1 MCVFVLM
8 HMYIT
13 EPRPSTSQL
22 QQVRSV
28 HHASQSITKELYCT
42 LHGHT
47 FRPRPGIVDHVPSG
61 SAELRPPR
69 PLDHVDHVPSG
80 STELRPPRPPDH
92 VTMMIATKNG
102 ATTIATTVM
111 ATGRKARGPDNFIAT
126 NQMSIQR
133 SPRWQLSSTTPS
145 AATQLLAAGVQRS
158 LYRGYMQE
166 VTSTSISIVFM
177 HDGHAI

>member
-22 QQVRSV
+22 QQARSV

-69 PLDHVDHVPSG
+69 PLDHVA
-80 STELRPPRPPDH
+80 
-92 VTMMIATKNG
+92 MMIATKNG
-102 ATTIATTVM
+102 AMTTATTVT
-111 ATGRKARGPDNFIAT
+111 TGRKVRGSDNFIAID
-126 NQMSIQR
+126 QISIQR
-133 SPRWQLSSTTPS
+133 
-145 AATQLLAAGVQRS
+145 
-158 LYRGYMQE
+158 
-166 VTSTSISIVFM
+166 
-177 HDGHAI
+177 

>member
-22 QQVRSV
+22 QQARSI

-47 FRPRPGIVDHVPSG
+47 FRPRPGFVDHVPSGSVELRPPQPPDHVDHVPSG

-69 PLDHVDHVPSG
+69 P
-80 STELRPPRPPDH
+80 PDH
-92 VTMMIATKNG
+92 VAMMIATKND
-102 ATTIATTVM
+102 AMTTATTVT
-111 ATGRKARGPDNFIAT
+111 TGRKVRGSDNFIAID
-126 NQMSIQR
+126 QISIQR
-133 SPRWQLSSTTPS
+133 
-145 AATQLLAAGVQRS
+145 
-158 LYRGYMQE
+158 
-166 VTSTSISIVFM
+166 
-177 HDGHAI
+177 